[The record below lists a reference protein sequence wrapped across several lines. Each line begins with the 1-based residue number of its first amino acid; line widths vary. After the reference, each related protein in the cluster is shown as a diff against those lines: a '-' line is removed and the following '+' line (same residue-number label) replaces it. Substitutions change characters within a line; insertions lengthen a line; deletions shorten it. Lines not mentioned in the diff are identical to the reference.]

1 MSLDWSIDA
10 LERRAPRAVAAL
22 DSLGGLATLAAAAG
36 ARLARRPFELS
47 ALVEQL
53 EAMGTRSIS
62 VAALTAVFSCM
73 VMTAQFT
80 FQMTRFGAQDY
91 VGVVVSLSQVREL
104 GPVLTALI
112 VGGRIGAGITAEL
125 GAMQVTEQID
135 AMRSM
140 GADPVRKLVLPRIL
154 AGAVLLPIL
163 TAGADLVGIGASM
176 LMARIQAGV
185 TFARSYQIVS
195 RSVTTADLLGGL
207 GKTVFFGAVITLIA
221 CYQGLNAT
229 GGTEGVGRATTRAVV
244 LTSVATLVGE
254 FVLTKI
260 LLLFGV

>member
-1 MSLDWSIDA
+1 MRLDLAIDG
-10 LERRAPRAVAAL
+10 LERRAPRVAATL
-22 DSLGGLATLAAAAG
+22 GSLGGLATLAVG
-36 ARLARRPFELS
+36 ASTRMVRPPFEL
-47 ALVEQL
+47 AVLVEQL
-53 EAMGTRSIS
+53 DTMGVRSIS
-62 VAALTAVFSCM
+62 VAALTAIFSCM

-91 VGVVVSLSQVREL
+91 VGVVVSVSQVREL

-135 AMRSM
+135 AIRSM
-140 GADPVRKLVLPRIL
+140 GADPVRKLVLPRLL
-154 AGAVLLPIL
+154 AGAILLPIL
-163 TAGADLVGIGASM
+163 TAGADMLGIGASM

-185 TFARSYQIVS
+185 SFARSYQTVA
-195 RSVTTADLLGGL
+195 RSVTTADVLGGL
-207 GKTVFFGAVITLIA
+207 GKTVFFGAVIALIA
-221 CYQGLNAT
+221 CHQGLNAT
-229 GGTEGVGRATTRAVV
+229 GGTEGVGRATTRTVV

-260 LLLFGV
+260 LLLFGI